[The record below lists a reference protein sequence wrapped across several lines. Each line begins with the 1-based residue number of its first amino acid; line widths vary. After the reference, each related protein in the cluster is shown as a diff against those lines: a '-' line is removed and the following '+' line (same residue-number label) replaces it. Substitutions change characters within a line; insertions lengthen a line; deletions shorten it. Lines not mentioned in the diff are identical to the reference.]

1 MESQPLVSVIMP
13 CYNMASYISDSIKSV
28 IVQTYPNWELLI
40 VDDASTD
47 ETVSIIK
54 DYSQSD
60 SRIRFAIKT
69 QNSGIAD
76 TRNQCIQMAQGQFLA
91 FLDADDI
98 WHPEKLEKQLRFM
111 MEKNVGFTYSTYD
124 WIDEDG
130 NTLNKFINTIGNL
143 SYETYLQNTI
153 IGCSTVMV
161 NKAIT
166 GDVVVPKFRTS
177 EDTATWLD
185 ILRKGLL
192 AYAIDEPLVSYRIR
206 RKSASS
212 NKIKAA
218 TDLWKVYRRHEKLPL
233 FKAIYYFSCYYKS
246 RHRRKRQR
254 DDRQHEHQPVS
265 FFHLKCRGKSY
276 FAADCLEEEDISQR
290 RHSGDKDNIQ
300 LADLVKELILS
311 SGHHHA
317 ERQTQHISER
327 RGNDADDKGKTD
339 L

>member
-28 IVQTYPNWELLI
+28 VAQTYPYWELLI

-47 ETVSIIK
+47 ETVNIIK
-54 DYSQSD
+54 SYAQSD
-60 SRIRFAIKT
+60 TRIRFAVKK

-98 WHPEKLEKQLRFM
+98 WHPEKLEKQLKFM
-111 MEKNVGFTYSTYD
+111 MEKKVGFSYSTYD
-124 WIDEDG
+124 WIDEEG
-130 NTLNKFINTIGNL
+130 KTLNKFINTVGDL
-143 SYETYLQNTI
+143 DYETYLRNTI

-161 NKAIT
+161 DKKIT
-166 GDVVVPKFRTS
+166 GDVIVPKFRTS

-212 NKIKAA
+212 NKIKASI
-218 TDLWKVYRRHEKLPL
+218 DLWKVYRRHEKLPL
-233 FKAIYYFSCYYKS
+233 IKAIQCFASYAFHAIK
-246 RHRRKRQR
+246 KR
-254 DDRQHEHQPVS
+254 
-265 FFHLKCRGKSY
+265 L
-276 FAADCLEEEDISQR
+276 
-290 RHSGDKDNIQ
+290 
-300 LADLVKELILS
+300 
-311 SGHHHA
+311 
-317 ERQTQHISER
+317 
-327 RGNDADDKGKTD
+327 
-339 L
+339 